1 MATAVLLACSGM
13 ALAQTTSKDSSNQ
26 RSSKAPLQ
34 KEDKDSIKGQY
45 IVVLNDDVSS
55 ADEVS
60 KKHAADEGFTP
71 DFVYEK
77 ALKGYAAKLSDAQLD
92 KVRSKA
98 EVKFVSLDHQVE
110 AFQKSDSTTQ
120 KDSSKQSSSKKGA

>member
-92 KVRSKA
+92 KVRSKS
-98 EVKFVSLDHQVE
+98 EVKFVSLDHDVQ
-110 AFQKSDSTTQ
+110 ASQSTN
-120 KDSSKQSSSKKGA
+120 SSAKKGASAQG